1 MFLARVEG
9 SVVST
14 KKDASMSG
22 RKLLLVRP
30 QLVDDK
36 DPAKFRP
43 GANTIV
49 AVDSVG
55 AGIGELVLFCQGS
68 SARLAPNLKDA
79 PVDAVII
86 GIVDSVDVLGK
97 QIFSAKQDPS

>member
-9 SVVST
+9 AIVAT
-14 KKDASMSG
+14 KKDPSMSG
-22 RKLLLVRP
+22 RKLLLLRP
-30 QLVDDK
+30 QLVDEK
-36 DPAKFRP
+36 DPTRFRP

-55 AGIGELVLFCQGS
+55 AGAGDLVLFCQGS

-97 QIFSAKQDPS
+97 EVYSARSQ